1 MTHGPTTRRDVR
13 DRLDDVIGACAAIRR
28 YVDDRR
34 LPEDLVHDAVR
45 MRLVEIGEAV
55 RTLPAWV
62 TASEPGIPWSRVCDL
77 GERLTRRYFDTTR
90 ALVVGTA
97 RTDVPHLADA
107 ARRLRAA
114 QP

>member
-1 MTHGPTTRRDVR
+1 MTRGSTTRRDVR
-13 DRLDDVIGACAAIRR
+13 DRLDDVIAACAAILR

-55 RTLPAWV
+55 RVLPAAV
-62 TASEPGIPWSRVCDL
+62 TAGEPSIPWSRVSDL

-90 ALVVGTA
+90 AVVFGTA
-97 RTDVPHLADA
+97 RTDVPLLAEA